1 MNYNIIYYITMN
13 EKQYNNNIKKIVKLM
28 SMESKVNIVGS
39 AKIRRNIY
47 YSDYD
52 SFSTVKG
59 KNENMIYNH
68 FKSVFEIIKN
78 SENTIITDFKLGENT
93 KGEPLRWT
101 YEEIKRKE
109 NNGITFDD
117 AIKQK
122 SIIKMDIVTL
132 HNGRFIEIT
141 EVYNIYID
149 GESNSD
155 YSIENIRKE
164 LIDDM
169 NEQIKEGNIMKA
181 LKRKY
186 SLLNLDNKDKMIRE
200 KLIDYFNSPIGL
212 LNRCKSDLET
222 LLIVIESPKFDI
234 DEIRNSLQLL
244 KESISAFPVE
254 NNLEMISMMKTKD
267 KMKVPIYKMINIL
280 KMYINKHAKNMFN
293 RFS

>member
-1 MNYNIIYYITMN
+1 MN

>member
-1 MNYNIIYYITMN
+1 MN

-47 YSDYD
+47 YNDYD

-68 FKSVFEIIKN
+68 FKSVFEIIRN
-78 SENTIITDFKLGENT
+78 SENTIITDFKLGENA

-186 SLLNLDNKDKMIRE
+186 SLLNLERS
-200 KLIDYFNSPIGL
+200 F
-212 LNRCKSDLET
+212 
-222 LLIVIESPKFDI
+222 
-234 DEIRNSLQLL
+234 QLL
-244 KESISAFPVE
+244 FLFFLTWRVVHGEFGLNV
-254 NNLEMISMMKTKD
+254 
-267 KMKVPIYKMINIL
+267 
-280 KMYINKHAKNMFN
+280 
-293 RFS
+293 

>member
-1 MNYNIIYYITMN
+1 MN
-13 EKQYNNNIKKIVKLM
+13 EKQYNNYIKKIVKLM

-39 AKIRRNIY
+39 AKIKRNIY

-68 FKSVFEIIKN
+68 FRSVFEIIKN
-78 SENTIITDFKLGENT
+78 SENTIITDFKLGENE

-101 YEEIKRKE
+101 YEEIKKRE
-109 NNGITFDD
+109 NNGITFEM
-117 AIKQK
+117 ALKQK
-122 SIIKMDIVTL
+122 SMIKMDIVVL
-132 HNGRFIEIT
+132 LNSRFIEIT

-149 GESNSD
+149 GSSNVD
-155 YSIENIRKE
+155 YSKENIMKE

-169 NEQIKEGNIMKA
+169 IEQIKEGNIMKA

-186 SLLNLDNKDKMIRE
+186 SILNLDNKDEAVRE

-212 LNRCKSDLET
+212 LNRSKLDLET

-234 DEIRNSLQLL
+234 DEIRNSLQML
-244 KESISAFPVE
+244 KEIISAFPV
-254 NNLEMISMMKTKD
+254 
-267 KMKVPIYKMINIL
+267 
-280 KMYINKHAKNMFN
+280 
-293 RFS
+293 